1 LQVDDAVLERL
12 GGGREHSGDERA
24 TPGGAT

>member
-1 LQVDDAVLERL
+1 LQVDDAVIERL
-12 GGGREHSGDERA
+12 RGGREHSGDERA